1 MFQILKHITQLPLPI
16 AILLLAG
23 ECVPWLISM
32 GSQPTGEVIV
42 TLLFAGLAASLMVF
56 FFRETTI
63 VHDLDYL
70 PAVLYMGAMA
80 VFPSLHTGW
89 KAQLVVLVLIG
100 LVALLYRGFRQK
112 DSTRDAFTATLIML
126 LSSLLIP
133 DIIWLVPGI
142 WIAYMLLSSFNFRT
156 LLATLIAIG
165 TFALYVGLAI
175 WQGWM
180 QNPYAGI
187 LDRHW
192 IFEVVDAE
200 EWLMPVVLAGLGL
213 YYFIFAVMRSERE
226 SIRQRTVLML
236 AVLRTGSSN
245 VRMAYS
251 AAEGSTGSAGFA
263 YRIRYNLLP
272 PERLRSPRHRISDLL
287 ASSDSRLH
295 CSQSD
300 NRLKQGYSAPILK
313 QKKKKFAYIHNNLY
327 LCGLFCASVRS

>member
-89 KAQLVVLVLIG
+89 EAQLVVLVLIG

-112 DSTRDAFTATLIML
+112 DSPRDAFTATLIML

-213 YYFIFAVMRSERE
+213 YYFIFAVVRSERE

-236 AVLRTGSSN
+236 CSLFYVPVVVMCVWPTLPLRVVPVVLALLTGLGTIFYRQKDSVHRGIVFLIYWLLLIAV
-245 VRMAYS
+245 Y
-251 AAEGSTGSAGFA
+251 
-263 YRIRYNLLP
+263 I
-272 PERLRSPRHRISDLL
+272 
-287 ASSDSRLH
+287 
-295 CSQSD
+295 
-300 NRLKQGYSAPILK
+300 APSLI
-313 QKKKKFAYIHNNLY
+313 ID
-327 LCGLFCASVRS
+327 